1 MVKTDCKRHK
11 RKRSPRGFRMGI
23 KFQRKSKVTERTN
36 QEGLGA
42 SSWIQKHFHGLFF
55 FIFKE
60 TQICIREV
68 NKPDRTARKRR
79 SWEATP
85 AWASPAAPPPGRTS
99 HSAQRP
105 SRRLP
110 SWPETP
116 GRRVQAWG
124 TFCSPSLKCPSH
136 SCSSSPLRSRFPREV
151 FPDHA
156 VRSLPPS
163 SFLGLR
169 QSMTATWWPCD
180 DGSVVSRSSGGRRP
194 EIKVPAGPR
203 LSGGCRGRIRSV
215 PLSSALVVASKP
227 WRSPACRSISLV
239 SASITTWRWPLCVC
253 VHVSLVR
260 TPPMGSGPPST

>member
-1 MVKTDCKRHK
+1 
-11 RKRSPRGFRMGI
+11 MGI

-55 FIFKE
+55 LYLKKLKFAFGKL
-60 TQICIREV
+60 TNQIAQRGS
-68 NKPDRTARKRR
+68 DGAGRR
-79 SWEATP
+79 P
-85 AWASPAAPPPGRTS
+85 RPGLPQPPRRRGAAPPPGRTS
-99 HSAQRP
+99 HSAHRP

-239 SASITTWRWPLCVC
+239 SASITAWRWPLCVC